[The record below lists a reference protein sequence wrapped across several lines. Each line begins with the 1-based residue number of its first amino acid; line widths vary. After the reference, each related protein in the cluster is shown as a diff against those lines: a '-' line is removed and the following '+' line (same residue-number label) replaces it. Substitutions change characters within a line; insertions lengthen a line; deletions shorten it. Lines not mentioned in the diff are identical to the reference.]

1 MIIVEVA
8 EFFGVSLDAIEAFML
23 AQDVDSAARRSDK
36 LESEIFELI
45 ERLGQYPKIG
55 RLADFYSVTSEASQ
69 AWLHQVGQLAVQAGL
84 QEFREC
90 VLSSFL
96 VLYACSE
103 TRVMLLSIRHERAA
117 KYGRD
122 AE

>member
-1 MIIVEVA
+1 
-8 EFFGVSLDAIEAFML
+8 ML
-23 AQDVDSAARRSDK
+23 VQDEDSAARRSDK
-36 LESEIFELI
+36 LESEIVELI

-69 AWLHQVGQLAVQAGL
+69 AWLHQVGQLAAQAGL

>member
-36 LESEIFELI
+36 LESEIVELI
-45 ERLGQYPKIG
+45 ERVGQYPKIG

>member
-23 AQDVDSAARRSDK
+23 AQDEASAARRSDR
-36 LESEIFELI
+36 LESEIIELI
-45 ERLGQYPKIG
+45 DRLGQYPQIG
-55 RLADFYSVTSEASQ
+55 HRADFYSITSAASQ
-69 AWLHQVGQLAVQAGL
+69 AWLQQVGQLAAQAGL

-103 TRVMLLSIRHERAA
+103 TRVMLLSIRHEREA
-117 KYGRD
+117 KYGPD

>member
-23 AQDVDSAARRSDK
+23 AQDEDSAARRSDK
-36 LESEIFELI
+36 LESEIVELI

-55 RLADFYSVTSEASQ
+55 RRADFYSVTSEASQ
-69 AWLHQVGQLAVQAGL
+69 AWLEQVGQLAAQAGL

-103 TRVMLLSIRHERAA
+103 MRVMLLSIRHEREA
-117 KYGRD
+117 KYGPD

>member
-1 MIIVEVA
+1 MIIAEVA
-8 EFFGVSLDAIEAFML
+8 EFFGLSLDAIEAFML
-23 AQDVDSAARRSDK
+23 VQDEDSAARRSDK
-36 LESEIFELI
+36 LESEIVELI
-45 ERLGQYPKIG
+45 ERLGRYPKIG

-69 AWLHQVGQLAVQAGL
+69 AWLHQVGQLAAQAGL